1 MERFAATILFLFALL
16 SGGGAAAAS
25 DGCESPMRGAAKQL
39 AAAAAACTT
48 ATTHCKPP
56 RFRGSDGVKTTSRFK
71 HAEIKL
77 SAQS

>member
-25 DGCESPMRGAAKQL
+25 DGCESPIRGAAKHS
-39 AAAAAACTT
+39 AAAAAAC
-48 ATTHCKPP
+48 TTHCKPP